1 MPSLTENV
9 ADPVNPPACY
19 LHRGIDCVELF
30 DYPEKALPALRET
43 VSRMRSN
50 GCRTLSFHS
59 PMPRPAYYT
68 DTGVACTYLNEDSA
82 RREISFALLE
92 DTLTHAKDWEADYV
106 VTHLTYGKTDTRNPE
121 RAATLA
127 ATACERFAALSRVHA
142 LPIDVEF
149 AAYTAAFNTAAQFVA
164 AVAPHPELGLCI
176 DTGHAMLGARLNQR
190 DYFAD
195 IRTLAPRARS
205 MHFWNTQGDGPEHIP
220 LHPAQSPAEGWIDL
234 EQTLR
239 IVLAHNP
246 GINIVFEY
254 PVAEVDHHIQSGY
267 DWIKA
272 IKAEILRNQ
281 LKT

>member
-1 MPSLTENV
+1 MPSR
-9 ADPVNPPACY
+9 ADQIEQPACY

-30 DYPEKALPALRET
+30 DYPVNTLPALRKT
-43 VSRMRSN
+43 LARMRNS

-59 PMPRPAYYT
+59 PMPRPDHYT
-68 DTGVACTYLNEDSA
+68 DSGVACTYLHEDSA

-106 VTHLTYGKTDTRNPE
+106 VTHLTYGKTDTRDPG
-121 RAATLA
+121 RAAALA
-127 ATACERFAALSRVHA
+127 TAACERFAALSRAHD
-142 LPIDVEF
+142 LPIDIEF
-149 AAYTAAFNTAAQFVA
+149 AAYTAAFNTAAQFAA

-176 DTGHAMLGARLNQR
+176 DTGHVMLGARLNRR

-195 IRTLAPRARS
+195 IRALAPRARS
-205 MHFWNTQGDGPEHIP
+205 MHLWNTQGDGPEHIP

-246 GINIVFEY
+246 EINLVFEY
-254 PVAEVDHHIQSGY
+254 PIAKVDRQIQSGY
-267 DWIKA
+267 DWIKTM
-272 IKAEILRNQ
+272 KADILRKQ
-281 LKT
+281 TKP